1 MNKTYHF
8 LAGLP
13 RSGNTLLSA
22 LFNQNPNIYSS
33 PISPLP
39 SLMWNFANTCN
50 NIEQINRNTENQIK
64 AKMFLSSFINNY
76 YKEIEKPVVI
86 DREKVWG
93 TPANLDIIKQYI
105 TPTPKIIFTV
115 RDILE
120 IIASFVK
127 IDADYLKNGAY
138 NSGYYIANYRSE
150 KDLVAEYLMESNGD
164 IGKGLLSL
172 ASAFYPENK
181 GMFYIVEYNNLV
193 FSPEET
199 SGLYSSMNN
208 NEDFKKLYEKYENS
222 RNVKMKKKINARK
235 LAEIF
240 TKERLETGRI
250 YVMNIDNANEHGSW
264 LKPVYMSNLCQEIIP
279 CIYDFLDMPYHEHN
293 FNLIQK
299 LETDNDE
306 PLGFPKNLHDIRKSL
321 SKSSTSTDILSD
333 YIKHKYSNM
342 EFWRDGST
350 MKIRGRDF

>member
-22 LFNQNPNIYSS
+22 ILNQNPDIYST
-33 PISPLP
+33 PLSPLP
-39 SLMWNFANTCN
+39 TFMWDFATSAGNM
-50 NIEQINRNTENQIK
+50 EQTNRNTENQIK
-64 AKMFLSSFINNY
+64 SEIFLSSFIDNY
-76 YKEIEKPVVI
+76 YKEVEKPVVI
-86 DREKVWG
+86 DREKAWG
-93 TPANLDIIKQYI
+93 TPGNLNIIKQYI

-127 IDADYLKNGAY
+127 MDAGYLKNGAY
-138 NSGYYIANYRSE
+138 NENYYMANYRSE
-150 KDLVAEYLMESNGD
+150 KDLVAEFLMEPNGD

-181 GMFYIVEYNNLV
+181 GMFHIVEYNDLV
-193 FSPEET
+193 FNPEDT
-199 SGLYSSMNN
+199 
-208 NEDFKKLYEKYENS
+208 
-222 RNVKMKKKINARK
+222 
-235 LAEIF
+235 
-240 TKERLETGRI
+240 
-250 YVMNIDNANEHGSW
+250 
-264 LKPVYMSNLCQEIIP
+264 MSK
-279 CIYDFLDMPYHEHN
+279 IYDFLEMPGYEHN
-293 FNLIQK
+293 FSKIEK
-299 LETDNDE
+299 VEKDNDE
-306 PLGFPKNLHDIRKSL
+306 ILGLPKDLHNIRKSL
-321 SKSSTSTDILSD
+321 SNSSTSIDILSD

>member
-33 PISPLP
+33 PISPL
-39 SLMWNFANTCN
+39 SDLMWNFANTCD

-127 IDADYLKNGAY
+127 MDADYLKNVAY

-150 KDLVAEYLMESNGD
+150 KDLVAEHLMEPNGD

-181 GMFYIVEYNNLV
+181 GMFHIVEYNNLV
-193 FSPEET
+193 FNPEET
-199 SGLYSSMNN
+199 MAG
-208 NEDFKKLYEKYENS
+208 
-222 RNVKMKKKINARK
+222 
-235 LAEIF
+235 
-240 TKERLETGRI
+240 
-250 YVMNIDNANEHGSW
+250 
-264 LKPVYMSNLCQEIIP
+264 
-279 CIYDFLDMPYHEHN
+279 IYDFLEMPHYQHN
-293 FNLIQK
+293 FNKIQK
-299 LETDNDE
+299 VEKDNDE
-306 PLGFPKNLHDIRKSL
+306 VLGLPKDLHDIRKSL
-321 SKSSTSTDILSD
+321 SNSSTSIDILSD

-342 EFWRDGST
+342 EFWRERST